1 MSERI
6 LLYSQNKELTEQVK
20 SYIKDI
26 MYSLESTDNIDKLY
40 SLLNSQESS
49 LLVYDFLET
58 TKENQNNLAN
68 ILSEY
73 PFQLVILLIN
83 REEGDEFLQMMENY
97 HVYDIVSFPIYKFK
111 FHFAITK
118 AVTYGKVMSK
128 ISDFK
133 SNEKQVFESMIK
145 VFDWRKELDTRKVES
160 LANELIHQI
169 NISFFHGSGLGSLI
183 STLSILFSKAKFDEE
198 KKVYLVHEKIYH
210 LLKDNY
216 DEILKLSDSLTK
228 TQAILAEKDYYTEK
242 LPLKDF
248 YSALTAM
255 VKGMKPIAGI
265 KNQKIVMGDFPRE
278 LASKSIIASPEN
290 LKLVF
295 DELLT
300 NAIKY
305 SEDGDTIYIL
315 FSHDKTDLGIRIL
328 NPAYKNSDGTVG
340 ITEGNAHKI
349 FEPFFR
355 LTNVVDDR
363 FMQETFRFGLGL
375 TVVNKIIDLHKGSIS
390 FYTTDNSMRKDSNT
404 KDVCVWVRFPIL

>member
-97 HVYDIVSFPIYKFK
+97 HVYDIVSYPIYKFK
-111 FHFAITK
+111 FHFGITK

-390 FYTTDNSMRKDSNT
+390 FYTTDNSMRKDTNT

>member
-1 MSERI
+1 MSDKI
-6 LLYSQNKELTEQVK
+6 LLYTQNKEITEQVK
-20 SYIKDI
+20 TYVDDLTYAFNVAYN
-26 MYSLESTDNIDKLY
+26 MDNLTNYLKSDDTW
-40 SLLNSQESS
+40 LLI
-49 LLVYDFLET
+49 YDFLDT
-58 TKENQNNLAN
+58 SSENQKNLGN

-97 HVYDIVSFPIYKFK
+97 HVYDIISYPIYKFK

-118 AVTYGKVMSK
+118 AITYGKVMSK

-183 STLSILFSKAKFDEE
+183 STLSILFSKAKLDEE

-228 TQAILAEKDYYTEK
+228 TQAILAEKDFYTGK
-242 LPLKDF
+242 LTLKDF
-248 YSALTAM
+248 YAALTEM

-265 KNQKIVMGDFPRE
+265 KNQKIVMGDFPRD
-278 LASKSIIASPEN
+278 LAGRSITASPEN

-315 FSHDKTDLGIRIL
+315 FSHDKSDIGIRIL

-340 ITEGNAHKI
+340 ITESNAHKI

-375 TVVNKIIDLHKGSIS
+375 TVVNKIVDLHKGSIS
-390 FYTTDNSMRKDSNT
+390 FYTTDNNMRRENNM

>member
-1 MSERI
+1 MSDKI
-6 LLYSQNKELTEQVK
+6 LLYTKNETIVEQVTA
-20 SYIKDI
+20 YISDLTYKF
-26 MYSLESTDNIDKLY
+26 SVADNIDNLTTNLR
-40 SLLNSQESS
+40 SEESW
-49 LLVYDFLET
+49 LLVYDFMDT
-58 TKENQNNLAN
+58 SKENQKNLAN
-68 ILSEY
+68 ILADY

-83 REEGDEFLQMMENY
+83 RDEGDEFIQMMENY
-97 HVYDIVSFPIYKFK
+97 NVYDIVAYPIYKFK
-111 FHFAITK
+111 LHFAITK
-118 AVTYGKVMSK
+118 AVSYGRVISK

-183 STLSILFSKAKFDEE
+183 STLSILFSKAKLDED
-198 KKVYLVHEKIYH
+198 KKAYLVHEKIYQ

-228 TQAILAEKDYYTEK
+228 TQEILAEKNYYTEK
-242 LPLKDF
+242 MTLKDF

-265 KNQKIVMGDFPRE
+265 KTQKIVMGNFPIE
-278 LASKSIIASPEN
+278 LASRSIIASPEN

-315 FSHDKTDLGIRIL
+315 FSHDKSDLGIRIL

-340 ITEGNAHKI
+340 ITESNAHKI

-390 FYTTDNSMRKDSNT
+390 FYTTDNNMRRDSNT

>member
-1 MSERI
+1 MSDKI
-6 LLYSQNKELTEQVK
+6 LLYTKNEKIVEQVTA
-20 SYIKDI
+20 YISDLT
-26 MYSLESTDNIDKLY
+26 YTFNSTDNMDNLTAYLK
-40 SLLNSQESS
+40 SDESWI
-49 LLVYDFLET
+49 LVYDFMDT
-58 TKENQNNLAN
+58 TKENQKNLAN
-68 ILSEY
+68 ILSDY
-73 PFQLVILLIN
+73 PFQLVILLID
-83 REEGDEFLQMMENY
+83 RDEGDEFIQMMENY
-97 HVYDIVSFPIYKFK
+97 NVYDIVAYPIYKFK

-118 AVTYGKVMSK
+118 AATYGRVMSK

-183 STLSILFSKAKFDEE
+183 STLSILFSKAKLDEE
-198 KKVYLVHEKIYH
+198 KKAYLVHEKIYQ

-228 TQAILAEKDYYTEK
+228 TQAILAEKKLYTET
-242 LPLKDF
+242 LTLKEF
-248 YSALTAM
+248 YGALSAI

-265 KNQKIVMGDFPRE
+265 KSQKIVMGDFPRE
-278 LASKSIIASPEN
+278 LTGKSIIASIEN

-295 DELLT
+295 EELLI

-340 ITEGNAHKI
+340 ITESNAHKI
-349 FEPFFR
+349 FEPFYR

-390 FYTTDNSMRKDSNT
+390 FYTTDNNMRRDSNT
-404 KDVCVWVRFPIL
+404 KDVCVWIRFPIL

>member
-97 HVYDIVSFPIYKFK
+97 HVYDIVSYPIYKFK

-390 FYTTDNSMRKDSNT
+390 FYTTDNSMRKDTNT

>member
-228 TQAILAEKDYYTEK
+228 TQAILAEKDNYTEK

>member
-1 MSERI
+1 MSDKI
-6 LLYSQNKELTEQVK
+6 LLYTKNEKIVEQVTAYIADLAYTFNVADNMDNLTTYLK
-20 SYIKDI
+20 SEEQWI
-26 MYSLESTDNIDKLY
+26 
-40 SLLNSQESS
+40 
-49 LLVYDFLET
+49 LVYDFMDT
-58 TKENQNNLAN
+58 SNENQKNLAN
-68 ILSEY
+68 ILAEY
-73 PFQLVILLIN
+73 PFQLVILLID
-83 REEGDEFLQMMENY
+83 RDEGDEFIQMMENY
-97 HVYDIVSFPIYKFK
+97 NVYDIVAYPIYKFK

-118 AVTYGKVMSK
+118 AATYGRVMSK

-183 STLSILFSKAKFDEE
+183 STLSILFSKAKLDEE
-198 KKVYLVHEKIYH
+198 KKAYLVHEKIYQ

-228 TQAILAEKDYYTEK
+228 TQAILAEKKIYTET
-242 LPLKDF
+242 LTLKEF
-248 YSALTAM
+248 YGALSAI

-265 KNQKIVMGDFPRE
+265 KSQKIVMGDFPRE
-278 LASKSIIASPEN
+278 LAEKSIIASIEN

-295 DELLT
+295 EELLI

-305 SEDGDTIYIL
+305 SEDGDTIYVL

-340 ITEGNAHKI
+340 ITESNSHKI

-390 FYTTDNSMRKDSNT
+390 FYTTDNNMRRDSNT

>member
-26 MYSLESTDNIDKLY
+26 MYSLESTDNIGKLY
-40 SLLNSQESS
+40 ELLNAQESS

-83 REEGDEFLQMMENY
+83 REEGDDFLQMMENY
-97 HVYDIVSFPIYKFK
+97 HVYDIVAYPIYKFK

-183 STLSILFSKAKFDEE
+183 STLSILFSKAKLDEE

-228 TQAILAEKDYYTEK
+228 TQAILAEKNYYTEK

-390 FYTTDNSMRKDSNT
+390 FYTTDNSMRKEANT